1 MDQQQSTSLME
12 LFAALPDPRQARGKR
27 HAWGLILTLIGA
39 ALVSG
44 EQGVRAIGQWVAE
57 RREELCRQL
66 CPPRRRLPSASTL
79 RRALRVLDVDDLE
92 ARAAALV
99 RALPAMPPAPA
110 TLGEPLG
117 LALDG
122 KKVNGANA
130 HGAQVHL
137 LSLTRHD
144 DARVVRQREVA
155 VKSNEIPA
163 APLLLAGLDL
173 TGAVVTMDALLTQKA
188 IAAQIRRQGGHY
200 LMVVKDNQ
208 PTLAAAIATLFTG
221 GCPPLPSDHLARHT
235 TVDKQHGR
243 LETRTLER
251 SAALNAYLATDWPDV
266 GQVLRRTCRAVLLK
280 TGAVRQEV
288 TYGLSSLPAASTT
301 PALLERLW
309 RGHWTIENRVHY
321 VRDVTF
327 GEDAG
332 QAWVGNTPHAL
343 ATLRNLL
350 LAALRAHGW
359 RNIADALR
367 HYGAYAHRA
376 LALLGT
382 CPPRL

>member
-1 MDQQQSTSLME
+1 MDQQEYSNLQE
-12 LFAALPDPRQARGKR
+12 LFAALPDPRKARGKR
-27 HAWGLILTLIGA
+27 HSWGLILTLIGA

-44 EQGVRAIGQWVAE
+44 ARGMRAISQWAEE
-57 RREELCRQL
+57 RRDELCQHL
-66 CPPRRRLPSASTL
+66 APPRGRLPSDSTL
-79 RRALRVLDVDDLE
+79 RRALRVLDLDDLE
-92 ARAAALV
+92 ARAAALPAAPGAAPSPGG
-99 RALPAMPPAPA
+99 RATPV
-110 TLGEPLG
+110 G
-117 LALDG
+117 LAMDG

-137 LSLTRHD
+137 LSLVRHA
-144 DARVVRQREVA
+144 DARVIRQREVA

-163 APLLLAGLDL
+163 APRLLAGLDL
-173 TGAVVTMDALLTQKA
+173 TDTVVTMDALLTQKA
-188 IAAQIRRQGGHY
+188 VAAQIRRQGGHY

-208 PTLAAAIATLFTG
+208 PALAAAIDTLFTG

-235 TVDKQHGR
+235 TVDKRHGR

-251 SAALNAYLATDWPDV
+251 SAALNAYLTDWPDV

-288 TYGLSSLPAASTT
+288 TYGLSSLPAADTA

-350 LAALRAHGW
+350 LATLRAHGW
-359 RNIADALR
+359 ANIADALR
-367 HYGAYAHRA
+367 HYGAYTVRA
-376 LALLGT
+376 LTLLGART
-382 CPPRL
+382 ARL

>member
-1 MDQQQSTSLME
+1 MDQQQYTSLME
-12 LFAALPDPRQARGKR
+12 VFAALPDPRQARGKR

-44 EQGVRAIGQWVAE
+44 ERGMRAIGQWVAE
-57 RREELCRQL
+57 RREDLCQQL
-66 CPPRRRLPSASTL
+66 CPPRRRLPSDSTL

-92 ARAAALV
+92 ARAAELI
-99 RALPAMPPAPA
+99 RALPSAPHPAAPA
-110 TLGEPLG
+110 GPVG

-137 LSLTRHD
+137 LSLARHD
-144 DARVVRQREVA
+144 DARVVRQRAVA

-163 APLLLAGLDL
+163 ALPLLAGLDL
-173 TGAVVTMDALLTQKA
+173 TNTVVTMDALLTQQA
-188 IAAQIRRQGGHY
+188 IARQIRRQGGHY

-208 PTLAAAIATLFTG
+208 PSLVAAIDLLFAG
-221 GCPPLPSDHLARHT
+221 GCPALPADCLARHT
-235 TVDKQHGR
+235 TVDKRHGR

-251 SAALNAYLATDWPDV
+251 SAALNAYLDWPDV
-266 GQVLRRTCRAVLLK
+266 GQVLRRTCRAVLQK

-301 PALLERLW
+301 PALVERLW

-343 ATLRNLL
+343 AALRNLL
-350 LAALRAHGW
+350 LAILRAHGW

-367 HYGAYAHRA
+367 HYGASAHRA
-376 LALLGT
+376 LALLGA
-382 CPPRL
+382 CLP